1 MGTVVAE
8 GKQHIT
14 LDGQTYLLEEPL
26 KADFALIKAWKAD
39 RKGNLIYQKSARNF
53 NPIMAMAAET
63 VIVEVEEIVEVGEID
78 PDHVMTPIFRGL
90 HS

>member
-1 MGTVVAE
+1 
-8 GKQHIT
+8 
-14 LDGQTYLLEEPL
+14 
-26 KADFALIKAWKAD
+26 
-39 RKGNLIYQKSARNF
+39 LIYQKSARNF

-78 PDHVMTPIFRGL
+78 PDHVMTPHFFRGL